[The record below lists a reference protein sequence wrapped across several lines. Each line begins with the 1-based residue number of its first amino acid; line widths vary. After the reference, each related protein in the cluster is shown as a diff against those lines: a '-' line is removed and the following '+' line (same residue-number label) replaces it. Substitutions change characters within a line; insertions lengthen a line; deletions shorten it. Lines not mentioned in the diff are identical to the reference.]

1 MIDQVQELFGLVT
14 DLDLNL
20 ITPNQSLNGLSVRVI
35 AALAYFIAANR
46 ALPLTIG

>member
-1 MIDQVQELFGLVT
+1 MIDQEQELFGLVT

-20 ITPNQSLNGLSVRVI
+20 ITPDQSLNGLSVRVI
-35 AALAYFIAANR
+35 TALAYFIAANR